1 MQQPRNVNVQWDW
14 IGQGWEMI
22 NKQMGNWIL
31 ITLVAGAVYFI
42 SQLPFYIFGGLLEF
56 ASTRSNTNDGL
67 SALVFGSSMIMRLL
81 EMVVGW
87 AALALIYSGMYS
99 AALKQMRGGQIAVGD
114 LFSGTQYYVQA
125 LIATV
130 LIGIGTFIGILLCI
144 IPGLLVAGLVF
155 FTYPLIVDR
164 NLSAMDAIK
173 ASIDVTQQN
182 LFSFALFALVC
193 GLIVVLGAIACC
205 VGLLITFPLFIA
217 IVTCAYRDCFGID
230 GIVSNESYTPPPPP
244 NYGGY
249 EPPPPPPSSWQ

>member
-1 MQQPRNVNVQWDW
+1 MQQPRNLNVRWEW

-22 NKQMGNWIL
+22 NKQLGNWIL
-31 ITLVAGAVYFI
+31 ITLVAGVIYFI

-56 ASTRSNTNDGL
+56 ASTRSNSDNGL
-67 SALVFGSSMIMRLL
+67 SALVIGSSVIARIL
-81 EMVVGW
+81 EIVAGW
-87 AALALIYSGMYS
+87 VALALIYSGMYS
-99 AALKQMRGGQIAVGD
+99 AALKQMRGGEISVGD

-130 LIGIGTFIGILLCI
+130 LIGIATLIGFLLCI
-144 IPGLLVAGLVF
+144 VPGFLVMGLVF

-164 NLSAMDAIK
+164 KLGAVDAIK

-182 LFSFALFALVC
+182 LFSFTLFAFVV
-193 GLIVVLGAIACC
+193 GLMAGLGVIVCC
-205 VGLLITFPLFIA
+205 VGILITFPLFIA
-217 IVTCAYRDCFGID
+217 TVTCAYRDCFGID
-230 GIVSNESYTPPPPP
+230 GMASNESYTPPPPP